1 MPKQKSKPNPQLEQL
16 EIDSITPVVQ
26 DNDDDLKNDR
36 KGSWISVSYQ
46 PVSLFSLKR
55 SDATSMAAKTN
66 LVPTPFC
73 IKMTLLKILIEHE
86 GKANQA
92 NFSEWIE
99 QQFRWIRSLQ
109 IYILPTE
116 SLVVNRNG
124 YKIRYFDQ
132 ITSKSEQ
139 GKASPV
145 LQMQDGFVFREWIH
159 FDGNLE
165 ICCGSQERQID
176 LARLKKLLSQIN
188 CLGKRGCFFQ
198 YLPRKTSIEL
208 DLPSRFQLT
217 DDPVKLAKGFTIQ
230 QMDDM
235 GEQATFNRINP
246 FSDEPAKLG
255 RDRIIKTGLLPLW
268 LAETTTKYDYYKRL

>member
-16 EIDSITPVVQ
+16 EIDSIIPVVPQ
-26 DNDDDLKNDR
+26 KNNNDR
-36 KGSWISVSYQ
+36 KGSWLTVSYK

-73 IKMTLLKILIEHE
+73 IKMTLLKILIESG

-92 NFSEWIE
+92 NFGQWIDK
-99 QQFRWIRSLQ
+99 QFQWIRSLQ
-109 IYILPTE
+109 IYILPPE

-124 YKIRYFDQ
+124 YKLRYFDQ
-132 ITSKSEQ
+132 IASKSEQ

-145 LQMQDGFVFREWIH
+145 LPMQDGFVFREWIH
-159 FDGNLE
+159 FDGELE
-165 ICCGSQERQID
+165 ICCGSLDRQVD
-176 LARLKKLLSQIN
+176 LSVLENLLSQIN

-198 YLPRKTSIEL
+198 YLPQKTLKEI
-208 DLPSRFQLT
+208 DLPNRFQSM
-217 DDPVKLAKGFTIQ
+217 DNLAKGFTLQ
-230 QMDDM
+230 SMDDM

-255 RDRIIKTGLLPLW
+255 RDRVIKTGLLPLW
-268 LAETTTKYDYYKRL
+268 LAETSTRYDYYKRL